1 MDEFSLI
8 DVFFKSIET
17 SRNDVVFGIG
27 DDAACLNVPKGQ
39 QLLVSTD
46 TLVVDVHF
54 CADWN
59 PYDIACKAVMVNVS
73 DIAAMAGTP
82 CWVSLALT
90 LPSMDECWLRQ
101 FSHGLRD
108 SLKRFDLAL
117 IGGDTTRGPLSITI
131 TVHGLVPIGK
141 AVRRN
146 GAKLGDKL
154 YISGRIGAAALMVE
168 KLFDKT
174 FTNHDRITLM
184 DKLQH
189 PQPRVDLRSIL
200 ESFAT
205 AAIDISDGLSADL
218 NHICVASHLGA
229 CLIEDNIPIHDLVK
243 KYKKEKAL
251 DFALGGGDDY
261 ELCFTVPAKDEKAF
275 LMALQQ
281 ANLNCYLIG
290 EMELEPGLRLIRN
303 TGDVMPLS
311 ASGYHHL

>member
-8 DVFFKSIET
+8 DEFFKSIVT

-27 DDAACLNVPKGQ
+27 DDAACLTVPKGQ

-46 TLVVDVHF
+46 TLVSDVHF

-90 LPSMDECWLRQ
+90 LPSMDESWLRQ
-101 FSHGLRD
+101 FAHGLRD

-117 IGGDTTRGPLSITI
+117 IGGDTTRGPLSMTITI
-131 TVHGLVPIGK
+131 HGLVPTGK
-141 AVRRN
+141 SVRRN
-146 GAKLGDKL
+146 GAKVGDQI
-154 YISGRIGAAALMVE
+154 YVSGQIGAAALMVD

-174 FTNHDRITLM
+174 FTNHDRTILM

-189 PQPRVDLRSIL
+189 PQPRVDLRLIL
-200 ESFAT
+200 QTFAT

-218 NHICVASHLGA
+218 NHICVASFLGA
-229 CLIEDNIPIHDLVK
+229 CLIEDSIPIHDLVK

-261 ELCFTVPAKDEKAF
+261 ELCFTVPAKDEQAF

-281 ANLNCYLIG
+281 AHLNCYLIG
-290 EMELEPGLRLIRN
+290 EMESEPGLRLRSN
-303 TGDVMPLS
+303 TGDVVPLS
-311 ASGYHHL
+311 ASGYHHF